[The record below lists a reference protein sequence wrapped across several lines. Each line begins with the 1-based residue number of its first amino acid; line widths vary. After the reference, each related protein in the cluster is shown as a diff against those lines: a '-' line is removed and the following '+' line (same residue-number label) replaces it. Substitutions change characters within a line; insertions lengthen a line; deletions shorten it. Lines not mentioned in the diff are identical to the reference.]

1 MGKAPTTLEKLAA
14 YNLWANEMLVDWL
27 EKTGESVPATSLHLL
42 SHICNAQLIWLSR
55 IKNTT
60 SSFGVFEDHS
70 LRDCREMLYNSSD
83 QLLEL
88 AAMPNFGL
96 AQLISYTNTQGEAFE
111 TTVEDILIHVF
122 NHGTYHR
129 AQVARDL
136 RQNAIAPVNTDYITY
151 VRTLAIPT
159 E

>member
-14 YNLWANEMLVDWL
+14 YNLWANDTLVNWL
-27 EKTGESVPATSLHLL
+27 GNMGEAVPSTCLHLL

-55 IKNTT
+55 IKNIVPGY
-60 SSFGVFEDHS
+60 GVFDEHS
-70 LRDCREMLYNSSD
+70 LAECREMLDGSSD

-88 AAMPNFGL
+88 AAMPSIGL
-96 AQLISYTNTQGEAFE
+96 TQVIGYTNTQGEAFE
-111 TTVEDILIHVF
+111 TSIEDILIHVF

-136 RQNAIAPVNTDYITY
+136 RQQGLTPVNTDYITY
-151 VRTLAIPT
+151 VRALAISA